1 MTWVWLLLAILAEVA
16 GTLCLRAADGLRR
29 RLWLIPVVV
38 GYLAAFTFLAMSLA
52 EGMPIGVAYGLWTAT
67 GIVLVALS
75 ARVIWRDAI
84 TPRTLVGMAVII
96 VGVMLVEM
104 G

>member
-84 TPRTLVGMAVII
+84 TPRMLVGMAVII